1 MASPREVVVIGAGVN
16 GLVTACLLARAG
28 LRPLVLERR
37 PEPGGCA
44 VTEEIHP
51 GFHVP
56 ALAHSMPIPAEL
68 ASDLELARHGL
79 EMLRPDVRVFAP
91 APAGGGVP
99 IVLYDDPARTAKEL
113 AAVSAA
119 DAARYP
125 AFVEAFRKIGVFLRP
140 VLSMTPP
147 SLDTPTLP
155 EAWRLL
161 RLGKGFRDLGRKDA
175 YRLLRWG
182 PMAAADLAGEWFTT
196 DRLKAVVAAPG
207 IRGAFAGP
215 WSAGTSLGL
224 LMEAAA
230 GGQAILPSVSFAGGP
245 GSLSRALA
253 SAARAAGAEIR
264 TGSEVA
270 RILSGEESVRG
281 VALASGEEIAAKAV
295 VSGADPKS
303 TYMRLLDPADLDPD
317 FLHRIRNYRC
327 TGTVARINYALSALP
342 RFSFP
347 AGADG
352 TRLLAG
358 RIHIG
363 ASVDELEQAF
373 DAAKYGEISGRPYLD
388 ITLPAIVDP
397 SLAPAGAQVMSIHA
411 QFAPLK
417 LRDRDWPAA
426 AGSLVAAVERTLADY
441 VPGFSSL
448 VVARQVITPADLEER
463 CGLFGGHILHGEPS
477 LDQIFTMR
485 PMLGWAQY
493 RTPVKG
499 LFLCSAG
506 THPGGWVPGQPGAN
520 AAREIARDVKR
531 GLL

>member
-1 MASPREVVVIGAGVN
+1 MAPPREVVVIGAGVN

-51 GFHVP
+51 GFRAP

-68 ASDLELARHGL
+68 ARDLELARHGL

-91 APAGGGVP
+91 APAGGGAPV
-99 IVLYDDPARTAKEL
+99 VLYDDPARTAKEL
-113 AAVSAA
+113 AEVSAA

-125 AFVEAFRKIGVFLRP
+125 AFVEAFRTIGGFLRP

-196 DRLKAVVAAPG
+196 DLLKAVVAAPG
-207 IRGAFAGP
+207 IRGTFAGP

-230 GGQAILPSVSFAGGP
+230 GGQAILPSVTYAGGP
-245 GSLSRALA
+245 GSLARALA

-264 TGSEVA
+264 TGAEVA

-281 VALASGEEIAAKAV
+281 VALASGEEFAAKAV
-295 VSGADPKS
+295 VSGVDPKT
-303 TYMRLLDPADLDPD
+303 TYLRLIDPADLDPD
-317 FLHRIRNYRC
+317 FLHRMRNYRC
-327 TGTVARINYALSALP
+327 AGSAAKINYALSAMP
-342 RFSFP
+342 RFP
-347 AGADG
+347 GTDG
-352 TRLLAG
+352 DAARRLAG

-363 ASVDELEQAF
+363 ASLDALEQAF
-373 DAAKYGEISGRPYLD
+373 DAAKYGEFSSRPWLD
-388 ITLPAIVDP
+388 ITVPTVADP
-397 SLAPAGAQVMSIHA
+397 SLAPAGAHVMSVHA

-417 LRDRDWPAA
+417 LRGIEWSAA
-426 AGSLVAAVERTLADY
+426 APRLADAVERTLADH
-441 VPGFSSL
+441 VPGFTSL
-448 VVARQVITPADLEER
+448 IVARQVITPADLEER

-477 LDQIFTMR
+477 LDQLFTMR
-485 PMLGWAQY
+485 PLLGWAQY

-499 LFLCSAG
+499 LFLCGAG
-506 THPGGWVPGQPGAN
+506 THPGGWIPGQPGVN
-520 AAREIARDVKR
+520 AAREIAREIKR
-531 GLL
+531 GVL